1 MTPKEAKFTIY
12 KNCLGFKDFS
22 YFDGMRFGYR
32 GVPTVTFR
40 LKTPIKIDQ
49 LLCVEFFDFDRLYF
63 INRCNCVSSGSLI
76 WLICWFFFIILL
88 IHLPYVCTVYFLMDA
103 SASVKLDNKSLLTT
117 KKQKKKIVKNTK
129 TVRNSFFMK
138 KPKEISKRLKFC
150 KKDKIK
156 VWKNSYFE
164 PAERKNNA
172 S

>member
-1 MTPKEAKFTIY
+1 
-12 KNCLGFKDFS
+12 
-22 YFDGMRFGYR
+22 
-32 GVPTVTFR
+32 
-40 LKTPIKIDQ
+40 
-49 LLCVEFFDFDRLYF
+49 
-63 INRCNCVSSGSLI
+63 
-76 WLICWFFFIILL
+76 
-88 IHLPYVCTVYFLMDA
+88 MDA